1 MSNVRPCK
9 HVYLLQNILK
19 DETDNIDLGISDYLS
34 IYQKIFSKYRI
45 RSINIKKTN
54 CSNMLAVIRLP
65 FPLFYSKWELF

>member
-34 IYQKIFSKYRI
+34 ISKY
-45 RSINIKKTN
+45 
-54 CSNMLAVIRLP
+54 LANTACGR
-65 FPLFYSKWELF
+65 